1 MNKKQITALALYSG
15 GLDSTLACRV
25 VAEQGIKVVAVKF
38 VTPFFG
44 YDLLLRKED
53 YIRTTKEKFGIDVL
67 LKDVTVPYLELL
79 KKPAHGFGKYF
90 NPCVDCKIFLLSEA
104 KKMMPDIGASFLVT
118 GEVVGQRP
126 MSQRRDTL
134 RVIERDSGCAGIL
147 VRPLCAKNLEQTQAE
162 RDGLIDRDQLHAFS
176 GRNRKPQMKLAD
188 QFGITDYPSP
198 AGGCILADPIL
209 SARIQK
215 YYKKNKRIVPA
226 DILLLM
232 VGRQFRLPSGGW
244 LVVGR
249 DEKQNDKIEALRQPD
264 DWLLQPSVIPGPTA
278 ILRHSR
284 NPEELEIAAALVA
297 RYAKK
302 SALVQGAA
310 IIIAERR
317 GTVHQMEALALDD
330 STFQP
335 WLKN

>member
-90 NPCVDCKIFLLSEA
+90 NPCIDCKIFLLSEA
-104 KKMMPDIGASFLVT
+104 KKMMPEIGASFLVT

-134 RVIERDSGCAGIL
+134 RVIERDSGCEGIL

-176 GRNRKPQMKLAD
+176 GRNRTPQMKLAD